1 MPANGWAVSE
11 LVPQGLSV
19 KPMDSA
25 TESKPPDLLFHVKIL
40 VFQVLTGELG
50 KGETVR

>member
-25 TESKPPDLLFHVKIL
+25 TESKPLDLLFHIKIL
-40 VFQVLTGELG
+40 ACQVLTGRFG
-50 KGETVR
+50 KGETVV